1 MFDGEW
7 KNVHNKES
15 SVRLSVV
22 ADRPRAIIEGEK
34 RFTIDKLHFHLLK

>member
-22 ADRPRAIIEGEK
+22 ADRLRAIIEEEK
-34 RFTIDKLHFHLLK
+34 RFTIDKLHSHFLN